1 MELALRD
8 VPFEG
13 WSASTFNHACESL
26 DVGPERAR
34 LACPR
39 GSLDLAVEFQRWGD
53 SRMAEE
59 LEQVNLDQ
67 MRYSERVATAVEVR
81 ISVVAEHR
89 EVVRRTIAYFS
100 LPTNGPH
107 GAQALWRTADEIWNL
122 LGDTSV
128 DYNWYTKRVLLSGV
142 IGSSVLYWLGDTGSG
157 IRTREFIDRRIRD
170 VMVINSVKKRF
181 RGLPGGPRIT
191 DVADGLLGRIRAP
204 GDWKRGYPGRVS
216 RGNQQ

>member
-1 MELALRD
+1 MTVE
-8 VPFEG
+8 
-13 WSASTFNHACESL
+13 WSRNWNRSISTRCVTASE
-26 DVGPERAR
+26 
-34 LACPR
+34 
-39 GSLDLAVEFQRWGD
+39 
-53 SRMAEE
+53 
-59 LEQVNLDQ
+59 
-67 MRYSERVATAVEVR
+67 VATAVEVR

-100 LPTNGPH
+100 LPANGPH

-122 LGDTSV
+122 LGDTSD

-157 IRTREFIDRRIRD
+157 IRTRDFIDRRIRD

-181 RGLPGGPRIT
+181 RGLPGGPRIM

-204 GDWKRGYPGRVS
+204 GDWKRGYPGWVS
-216 RGNQQ
+216 RGGRR